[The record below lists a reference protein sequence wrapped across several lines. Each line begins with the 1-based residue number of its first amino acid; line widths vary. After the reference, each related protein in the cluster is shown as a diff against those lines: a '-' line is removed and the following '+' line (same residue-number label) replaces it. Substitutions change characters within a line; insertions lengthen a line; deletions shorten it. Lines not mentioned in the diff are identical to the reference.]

1 MNYYFFFSSRRRHT
15 RCALVTGVQTCA
27 LPIFIITV
35 AAYQSTRH
43 WGDIII
49 LLVIG
54 VVGWIMK
61 QAGWPRAPMLI
72 GFVLSLVTERYLH
85 LSMSRYGLDWLL
97 FPSVLALL
105 ALIVIALV
113 AGLAPR
119 SEEHTSE
126 LQSLLRISY
135 AVFCLKNK

>member
-1 MNYYFFFSSRRRHT
+1 MQWRFRCWALASVLGAAACLVCGGWVARSSVIPAT
-15 RCALVTGVQTCA
+15 RLV
-27 LPIFIITV
+27 PFIFVIITV
-35 AAYQSTRH
+35 AAYQSIRH

-97 FPSVLALL
+97 FPSVLAIL
-105 ALIVIALV
+105 ALIVIADRKSTRLN
-113 AGLAPR
+113 
-119 SEEHTSE
+119 SSH
-126 LQSLLRISY
+126 
-135 AVFCLKNK
+135 